1 VDNADDKHQRSAE
14 KRNAGYEK
22 KQAKATTEK
31 GLVIVN
37 TGTGK
42 GKSTAAFGMALR
54 AVGHGMKVGVVQFI
68 KGAMATAE
76 RDLLD
81 AYEQVEFHTLGDG
94 FTWKTQ
100 DRQKDVESAERA
112 WAVAARLLADES
124 VSVVVLDELN
134 WALKYEYVQL
144 DAVLAALA
152 ARPAMQHVVITGR
165 NAPDGLVPSTPV
177 DNTADTVPAGV
188 LMRLFSPGP
197 VRADWLSE
205 NFQQA
210 ITADQLTELRD
221 DLAAQLGA
229 LEAIEPGEGVWLMTF
244 ENGVLPVFLRLN
256 PAGEIDTLWFN
267 PIEPQGPLDADQ
279 IRELMAGFDGEVAV
293 LVEREGEVL
302 LAQQADT
309 PLAVGSAFKLTV
321 LQALRAAMAAG
332 DIADDEELELI
343 ASRKSLPSGRLQ
355 DEADGSRWRVDE
367 LARRMIAQSD
377 NTATDMLINRVGRA
391 PLDSEPGVINQSFL
405 LEDLGGRRSCVV
417 ATWNHPD
424 GMVTIPFL
432 NLVSHF
438 ARLARTAD

>member
-1 VDNADDKHQRSAE
+1 MGAIRWCCL
-14 KRNAGYEK
+14 
-22 KQAKATTEK
+22 
-31 GLVIVN
+31 GL
-37 TGTGK
+37 
-42 GKSTAAFGMALR
+42 LC
-54 AVGHGMKVGVVQFI
+54 
-68 KGAMATAE
+68 
-76 RDLLD
+76 
-81 AYEQVEFHTLGDG
+81 
-94 FTWKTQ
+94 
-100 DRQKDVESAERA
+100 
-112 WAVAARLLADES
+112 
-124 VSVVVLDELN
+124 
-134 WALKYEYVQL
+134 
-144 DAVLAALA
+144 AALTA
-152 ARPAMQHVVITGR
+152 CSS
-165 NAPDGLVPSTPV
+165 VPSNPV

-279 IRELMAGFDGEVAV
+279 IRELMAGFDGVVAV

-391 PLDSEPGVINQSFL
+391 PLEALAPRNTPFLTTAEAFRLKDPRHAALLARWRNGGEAERRALLGELDGLALPSLSLFAQGPVALDVEWFYSARELCTALEAVGFDPAASANAAQLDRAHWSRVAYKGGSEPGVINQSFL

-432 NLVSHF
+432 NLVSHL